1 MERLF
6 SAVCVFTLLIGCN
19 STQAGMKLEGPKK
32 EPTTL
37 IGSFAL
43 KERTISVTDGDITCS
58 GKADDMGFEWVA
70 PPVLT
75 YKKLS
80 CSDGRT
86 GSMSL
91 NMNWAGTVFGPS
103 NGIGI
108 GKLSDGTKVKV
119 IIGNLAASLSW

>member
-1 MERLF
+1 MKRVF
-6 SAVCVFTLLIGCN
+6 SSVCMITLLVGCI
-19 STQAGMKLEGPKK
+19 STQAGMKLESPKK

-37 IGSFAL
+37 VGSFAL

-58 GKADDMGFEWVA
+58 GTADDMGFEWVQ
-70 PPVLT
+70 PPTLT
-75 YKKLS
+75 FSNLS

-86 GSMSL
+86 GAMTL

-119 IIGNLAASLSW
+119 IIGNLTASLNW